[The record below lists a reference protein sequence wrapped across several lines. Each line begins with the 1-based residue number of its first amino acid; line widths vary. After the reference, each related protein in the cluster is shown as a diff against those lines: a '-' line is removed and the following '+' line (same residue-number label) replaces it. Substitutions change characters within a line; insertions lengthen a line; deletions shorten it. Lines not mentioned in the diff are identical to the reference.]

1 MMKGLIQR
9 GRGSFWGVVSEAKV
23 LELEMKVNLI
33 LKGLN
38 LLLFEEGEVISEKE
52 AEELKDRMEDY
63 IKLKDSEFVML
74 EDVQGP
80 HP

>member
-1 MMKGLIQR
+1 M
-9 GRGSFWGVVSEAKV
+9 SEAKV